1 MFGNM
6 LKGLQTTFKYMFR
19 KPVTIEYPEIKR
31 PVFERFRGR
40 HELKRHPNGLERCI
54 GCSLC
59 AAACPADAIYVVPA
73 ENSNEARFSPG
84 ERYAATYEINML
96 RCIFCGFCEEACPV
110 DAIVLEH
117 TYELSSYSREAM
129 IYTKEM
135 LIVPVPEGGQPTP
148 QVGYAPPPQQMP
160 SPSAHFGRVGV
171 EGPPPGGRITTYVAA
186 DEPTSDEVRGQLLD
200 ADRDNVID
208 DEAYR

>member
-1 MFGNM
+1 MFAAIVR
-6 LKGLQTTFKYMFR
+6 GLLTTLGWGLR
-19 KPVTIEYPEIKR
+19 KPVTIEYPDVKR

-59 AAACPADAIYVVPA
+59 AAACPADAIYVEPG
-73 ENSNEARFSPG
+73 ENTDEERYSPG
-84 ERYAATYEINML
+84 ERYAKRYEINML

-117 TYELSSYSREAM
+117 NYEISSYTREAM

-135 LIVPVPEGGQPTP
+135 LLVPPPPGVPGTP
-148 QVGYAPPPQQMP
+148 QRTPAPPPQYMERPVSNPQ
-160 SPSAHFGRVGV
+160 RVDRT
-171 EGPPPGGRITTYVAA
+171 PPGGYITSYV
-186 DEPTSDEVRGQLLD
+186 PVEVVGEELRPWLL
-200 ADRDNVID
+200 NPV
-208 DEAYR
+208 DEAEAPEGTPSHAS

>member
-1 MFGNM
+1 MLGNM
-6 LKGLQTTFKYMFR
+6 LKGLGTTFKHMFK
-19 KPVTIEYPEIKR
+19 KPVTVEYPDIKR
-31 PVFERFRGR
+31 PVFQRFRGL

-59 AAACPADAIYVVPA
+59 SAACPADAIYVVPA
-73 ENSNEARFSPG
+73 ENTNEERYSPG
-84 ERYAATYEINML
+84 ERYAEVYEINML

-117 TYELSSYSREAM
+117 NYELSSYSREAM

-135 LIVPVPEGGQPTP
+135 MLVPSPEGMPDTP
-148 QVGYAPPPQQMP
+148 QKLDAPPPQYMP
-160 SPSAHFGRVGV
+160 SPSTHPHRI

-186 DEPTSDEVRGQLLD
+186 DEETTDFVRSQLLD
-200 ADRDNVID
+200 ADRDNIID
-208 DEAYR
+208 DEDYR